1 MKTEFTVEKIKELAP
16 SVFATGPSPKVSDKY
31 VFVPTEEILENF
43 QREGWE
49 LSSVSQTGRGI
60 HALHQLKFR
69 NGELPKVG
77 DTLVEAIIRNSHNG
91 TATFQVSA
99 GLHRL
104 VCSNGLT
111 VPTAISDSLKVRHQK
126 FDLDEVKRLTETFA
140 KRLPKIETSV
150 GRMMERVMSTDE
162 KIDFVRKSAE
172 FRWKTG
178 KVLSAM
184 EIEGLLVPN
193 RVEDDG
199 DDLWRV
205 MNVVQEKYVRGG
217 LSYESPTGRKTAL
230 KGLKG
235 ISAVNNIN
243 TQLWELAE
251 TMI

>member
-1 MKTEFTVEKIKELAP
+1 MKAEFTVEKIKELAP

-31 VFVPTEEILENF
+31 VFVPTDEILENF

-49 LSSVSQTGRGI
+49 LSSVSQTGRGV

-150 GRMMERVMSTDE
+150 GRMMEKIMTTDE

-184 EIEGLLVPN
+184 EVEGLLVPN
-193 RVEDDG
+193 RVDDEG

-217 LSYESPTGRKTAL
+217 LSYETPNGRKTAL

-235 ISAVNNIN
+235 ISAVNQIN

>member
-1 MKTEFTVEKIKELAP
+1 MKAEFTVEKIKELAP

-31 VFVPTEEILENF
+31 VFVPTDEILENF

-49 LSSVSQTGRGI
+49 LSSVSQTGRGV

-91 TATFQVSA
+91 
-99 GLHRL
+99 
-104 VCSNGLT
+104 
-111 VPTAISDSLKVRHQK
+111 TAISDSLKVRHQK

-150 GRMMERVMSTDE
+150 GRMMEKIMTTDE

-184 EIEGLLVPN
+184 EVEGLLVPN
-193 RVEDDG
+193 RVDDEG

-217 LSYESPTGRKTAL
+217 LSYETPNGRKTAL

-235 ISAVNNIN
+235 ISAVNQIN

>member
-1 MKTEFTVEKIKELAP
+1 
-16 SVFATGPSPKVSDKY
+16 VSDKY
-31 VFVPTEEILENF
+31 VFVPTQDILENF
-43 QREGWE
+43 EREGWQ
-49 LSSVSQTGRGI
+49 LSSVNQTGRGQY
-60 HALHQLKFR
+60 ALHQLKFR

-111 VPTAISDSLKVRHQK
+111 VPTSLSESLKVRHQK
-126 FDLDEVKRLTETFA
+126 FDLDEVKRLTESFA

-150 GRMMERVMSTDE
+150 TRMMEKIMTTDE

-184 EIEGLLVPN
+184 EVEGLLVPN
-193 RVEDDG
+193 RVDDEG
-199 DDLWRV
+199 DDLWKV
-205 MNVVQEKYVRGG
+205 FNVVQEKYVRGG

-235 ISAVNNIN
+235 ITAVNNLN